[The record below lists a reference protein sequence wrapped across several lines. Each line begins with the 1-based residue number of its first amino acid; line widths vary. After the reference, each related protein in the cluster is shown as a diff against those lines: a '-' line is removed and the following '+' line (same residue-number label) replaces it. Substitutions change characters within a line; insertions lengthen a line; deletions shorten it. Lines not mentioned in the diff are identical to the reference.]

1 MSVFFISILILFGI
15 LLIVL
20 EILIVPGFIVGLLG
34 AVFILL
40 GIGWTWQMAGS
51 TAGISVA
58 LGSMVLTALAVWSAL
73 RTGFWSKFSLQDQLK
88 GRMNVIDESQVKPG
102 DKGAAV
108 SSLRPMGTVRVNG
121 QRYEASAEGDMIP
134 PNYPVIVVK
143 IDGYKLIVRADRD
156 R

>member
-1 MSVFFISILILFGI
+1 MSIFFIIILILFGI

-34 AVFILL
+34 AVFVLL

-58 LGSMVLTALAVWSAL
+58 LGSIALTALAVWSAL
-73 RTGFWSKFSLQDQLK
+73 RTGFWSRFSLQDQLK
-88 GRMNVIDESQVKPG
+88 GKMNVIDETQVQPG

-121 QRYEASAEGDMIP
+121 RKFEASSDGEMIP

-143 IDGYKLIVRADRD
+143 IEGYKLIVKPDRD